1 MKLFV
6 AGCSV
11 SDYTKVSKVYGE
23 FLAEKLGCEYVHEGA
38 GCGSNW
44 RIWRAITGH
53 IMSGDLTQD
62 DLLVVQ
68 YTGREREEFW
78 SRFDPTAAEMR
89 PNDID
94 HLCVT
99 EVPDYGGSIIR
110 YKAGAGE
117 WQDQP
122 AVKDFFNTYEQ
133 NHLHITF
140 ERDRFQTHNYMFQ
153 NMLLTKNIRTV
164 FIRSQRSP
172 SVPLS
177 DLLPEFSKIAF
188 TEPQTDISMYD
199 LSSVDYDHMSQ
210 QGHEV
215 FAGWLYDHI
224 NKFNL
229 KG

>member
-6 AGCSV
+6 AGCSI

-44 RIWRAITGH
+44 RIWRVITNH
-53 IMSGDLTQD
+53 IMTGNLTPD

-78 SRFDPTAAEMR
+78 SRFDPTAAEMS
-89 PNDID
+89 PNSLD

-99 EVPDYGGSIIR
+99 EVPNFGGSIIR

-122 AVKDFFNTYEQ
+122 VKDFFNTYEQ
-133 NHLHITF
+133 NHLHTKF
-140 ERDRFQTHNYMFQ
+140 ERERFRAHNFMFQ
-153 NMLLTKNIRTV
+153 HMLLTKNIRTIFV
-164 FIRSQRSP
+164 RSRRSP
-172 SVPLS
+172 PMSLT
-177 DLLPEFSKIAF
+177 DLLPEFRNEAF
-188 TEPQTDISMYD
+188 VEPYDDISAYD
-199 LSSVDYDHMSQ
+199 LSSEDYAHMSQ
-210 QGHEV
+210 LGHEV